1 VFNNHGK
8 AIAAFGT
15 VVAVAVGATLSL
27 AYWKTCLVLE
37 VEKNDKA
44 VRLEAAATLL
54 QVEKYDKA
62 VRLEAAA
69 TLLEVEKKNAAMRV
83 EVEKNDKAVRLEVEK
98 NDKAVRLEAAATL
111 LEVEKKNAAMRLEAA
126 QKDKE
131 HAVATLLL
139 QVDLARAE
147 NRAASQVLDFL
158 GHSDYERLSKKVDSV
173 RAGLVDASLVAGPG
187 PAPGM
192 VTVEAGE

>member
-1 VFNNHGK
+1 M
-8 AIAAFGT
+8 
-15 VVAVAVGATLSL
+15 AVGATLSL

-54 QVEKYDKA
+54 QVEKY
-62 VRLEAAA
+62 
-69 TLLEVEKKNAAMRV
+69 
-83 EVEKNDKAVRLEVEK
+83 
-98 NDKAVRLEAAATL
+98 DKAVRLEAAATL